1 MNAQPGSY
9 RELISAPHTEVLE
22 VFSMPAEDT
31 ELYLC
36 TEFSEI
42 NSYISNMQ

>member
-1 MNAQPGSY
+1 MNVQPGRY
-9 RELISAPHTEVLE
+9 REPISVPHTEVLE
-22 VFSMPAEDT
+22 VFSMSAEDT

-42 NSYISNMQ
+42 NGQISNME

>member
-1 MNAQPGSY
+1 MNVWPGSY
-9 RELISAPHTEVLE
+9 REPISVPHTKVLE

-31 ELYLC
+31 ELYLF

-42 NSYISNMQ
+42 NG